1 MEYELFKSIPE
12 GFAYYPRFLSEEEE
26 DELLQLISGI
36 ELHTFIFQG
45 FPAKRKVK
53 SFGFNYSFDSRKLSK
68 GKEIPQA
75 FLPVIERVAL
85 TTGIPPEDF
94 RELLI
99 TEYVEGSVI
108 NWHRDAPPFGII
120 AGISLLS
127 GCRFRFRPAE
137 KARQSRKA
145 IINYPVQRRSL
156 YVIKGSART
165 DWQHSIA
172 PVTQKRYSITLRTL
186 NPATKASFSSQY

>member
-12 GFAYYPRFLSEEEE
+12 GFEYYPGFLSAEEE

-36 ELHTFIFQG
+36 ELNALIFQG
-45 FPAKRKVK
+45 YPAKRKVK
-53 SFGFNYSFDSRKLSK
+53 SFGFNYHFDSRKLSK
-68 GKEIPQA
+68 GIEIPQA
-75 FLPVIERVAL
+75 FLPVIEKVGL
-85 TTGIPPEDF
+85 TTGIPPEAF
-94 RELLI
+94 GELLI

-127 GCRFRFRPAE
+127 DCRFMFRPAE
-137 KARQSRKA
+137 KARQGRKA
-145 IINYPVQRRSL
+145 IISYQVQRRSL
-156 YVIKGSART
+156 YVMKGSARS

-172 PVTQKRYSITLRTL
+172 PVKQKRYSITLRTL
-186 NPATKASFSSQY
+186 DSRFK